1 MHHQRLDYWK
11 LDARMPRKWLPWFP
25 TAAVVGALIGMA
37 VGLGAGVVVSHGQDY
52 AEAGLLAEL
61 WVARADEISAEAT
74 STLAQINASP
84 DPMCSDADITRLR
97 QIVIGTRFIK
107 SAARIYNHQLF
118 CTSTLGRV
126 NPPSL
131 LPKSDFTSRD
141 GYEINLKTQL
151 HGIPGVDAMVLQMGT
166 ARVAI
171 SHNTYAFAVDSRLD
185 YFGVGMT
192 APNDQRFV
200 FMQSNTIAPT
210 VVSQMPL
217 QSGRP
222 IDIGDKRFEVR
233 CSNVYPGCIVARL
246 KEPSMLSH
254 SPVFI
259 GFGIF
264 GLLAGLGVG
273 LWIRALLARSR
284 SLDRRLHAA
293 VRSGALTV
301 MYQPIIRLADRHWSG
316 AEALARW
323 NDGGNLPVSP
333 DLFIAVAEQY
343 GFVSE
348 VTQCVLAKTLEEL
361 APLMKADPKFHV
373 TVNISAMD
381 LLDPDFPAAVQS
393 KLAAAGVAPTS
404 IGFELTERST
414 AAHTEIA
421 AGIAILRERGHKVYI
436 DDFGTDYSSLSYLAE
451 LNVDAVKLD
460 QTFCKGLPEDEKLG
474 LIAQQIVAMVHGLG
488 LELIV
493 EGIEHAP
500 QARYFDE
507 LSSTA
512 YGQGWLFAKAM
523 PAAQFISRYTLR
535 SQTTRAG
542 VSGMTARGKIGETSG
557 EAGVTGVSG
566 FGTE

>member
-1 MHHQRLDYWK
+1 MTR
-11 LDARMPRKWLPWFP
+11 PWLPWFP
-25 TAAVVGALIGMA
+25 TAAVVGALIGAA
-37 VGLGAGVVVSHGQDY
+37 VGLYAGAVVSHGQDY
-52 AEAGLLAEL
+52 AETGLLAEL
-61 WVARADEISAEAT
+61 WVARADEISAEAV
-74 STLAQINASP
+74 STLAAINASP
-84 DPMCSDADITRLR
+84 DPICSDADITRLR
-97 QIVIGTRFIK
+97 QIVIGSRFIK
-107 SAARIYNHQLF
+107 GAARIRDKALL

-126 NPPSL
+126 TPPVPL
-131 LPKSDFTSRD
+131 AKSDFTTRD
-141 GYEINLKTQL
+141 GYSINLATQL
-151 HGIPGVDAMVLQMGT
+151 HGIPDVDAMVLQRGN

-171 SHNTYAFAVDSRLD
+171 SHHAYAFAVDSRLD

-192 APNDQRFV
+192 ALNDQRFI
-200 FMQSNTIAPT
+200 FMQNSTIAPIT
-210 VVSQMPL
+210 VSHMPL
-217 QSGRP
+217 VSGHP
-222 IDIGDKRFEVR
+222 IDIGGKRFEVR
-233 CSNVYPGCIVARL
+233 CSHLYPGCIVARL
-246 KEPSMLSH
+246 KVSPPLLR
-254 SPVFI
+254 SPVFV
-259 GFGIF
+259 GFAIL

-273 LWIRALLARSR
+273 LWIRALVVRSR

-301 MYQPIIRLADRHWSG
+301 MYQPIIRLADRHWTG

-348 VTQCVLAKTLEEL
+348 VTQCVLAKTLAEL
-361 APLMKADPKFHV
+361 APLMKADPSFHV

-381 LLDPDFPAAVQS
+381 LLDPAFPGAVQS
-393 KLAAAGVAPTS
+393 KLTAAGIAPTS
-404 IGFELTERST
+404 VGFELTERST
-414 AAHTEIA
+414 AAHTKIA

-436 DDFGTDYSSLSYLAE
+436 DDFGTDYSSLAYLAE

-523 PAAQFISRYTLR
+523 PAEKFISRYRLR
-535 SQTTRAG
+535 SQT
-542 VSGMTARGKIGETSG
+542 ARGKVG
-557 EAGVTGVSG
+557 AG
-566 FGTE
+566 